1 MSILFIGGTTID
13 DILDTE
19 APDPLKNFCD
29 QIGCDCTD
37 GGQLDDLFD
46 GIGDQTLNSFQGILN
61 YPSII

>member
-1 MSILFIGGTTID
+1 MSIRFIGGPVID
-13 DILDTE
+13 KTLDTE

-46 GIGDQTLNSFQGILN
+46 GIGDQTLNSFQGILTS
-61 YPSII
+61 PPII